1 MVALGFRIHASIK
14 NSDQIP
20 GLQRRKRAVTLED
33 RRDTGVSDQI
43 GRCVNGVLHPL
54 GCDHHVDIAKQVDL
68 GQVVGGTVDVDPGHS
83 KIVRPFH
90 KPHRRQEH
98 ARIADDVATG
108 LHPQLRHGGAFHIEY
123 LQKCVAH
130 RSSIGLDRIG
140 IAQLSRGLWVSL
152 ARPAA
157 AQIDHH
163 RRKPGLL
170 VQGSHDARQFAADG
184 CEHRRIGR
192 GAADMGVIA
201 EHLQM
206 RMPL

>member
-1 MVALGFRIHASIK
+1 MVALGFRIPASIK

-108 LHPQLRHGGAFHIEY
+108 LHPQLELRVLGLEY
-123 LQKCVAH
+123 GTGVPSTLNTCKSASH
-130 RSSIGLDRIG
+130 T
-140 IAQLSRGLWVSL
+140 
-152 ARPAA
+152 AA
-157 AQIDHH
+157 A
-163 RRKPGLL
+163 
-170 VQGSHDARQFAADG
+170 
-184 CEHRRIGR
+184 
-192 GAADMGVIA
+192 
-201 EHLQM
+201 
-206 RMPL
+206 